1 MIWVLVC
8 ITIITAVTMVTV
20 STGYKHL
27 NTVWMLGP
35 IYWIV
40 RDSDQARK
48 LPMSVNF
55 GFMRQTSPP
64 WKTGWGIQVKVFKY
78 TYQIG
83 VCRKPNNLDDQSGLL
98 YAVKGRILD
107 TPITEIGEW
116 Q

>member
-1 MIWVLVC
+1 MIWVSSCLIIISIV
-8 ITIITAVTMVTV
+8 TIITV

-27 NTVWMLGP
+27 NTVWIAGP
-35 IYWIV
+35 VYWIV
-40 RDSDQARK
+40 RDSDKTKRFPTS
-48 LPMSVNF
+48 LTF

-64 WKTGWGIQVKVFKY
+64 WKTGWGIQIRMFKY
-78 TYQIG
+78 IYQLG
-83 VCRKPNNLDDQSGLL
+83 LCRKSKELDDQSGLL